1 MTPDILVL
9 VLLSIGL
16 IGSADFFGGIAAK
29 RSSPYAVAAWSQWA
43 GLPVIAIVAV
53 IFGGEI
59 IANDALLGLV
69 AGAGS
74 ALGVV
79 VMYRGF
85 SVASVGVVATIAAT
99 SGAMLPI
106 IVGLAAGERPSTIV
120 AVGLGFGVLSVVLI
134 GYVPGEAHL
143 SATGVLHGMV
153 AGSGFAAMVVSYA
166 ATSEES
172 GLTSAVAGRVS
183 AAVLA
188 TIAMLALGAP
198 RQVERSAVTS
208 TVLAG
213 ALAGLGMG
221 FFVAA
226 SQRGELVVVGV
237 AIAMFPAVTVVL
249 AALFLHERLV
259 ASQWFGIVLAVS
271 AVAMISIG

>member
-1 MTPDILVL
+1 MNPDILVL

-43 GLPVIAIVAV
+43 GVPVIAIVAL
-53 IFGGEI
+53 IFGGQI
-59 IANDALLGLV
+59 IVNDALLGLV
-69 AGAGS
+69 AGTGS

-85 SVASVGVVATIAAT
+85 SIASVGVVATIAAT
-99 SGAMLPI
+99 FGAMLPI
-106 IVGLAAGERPSTIV
+106 IVGLAGGEQPSTVV
-120 AVGLGFGVLSVVLI
+120 AVGLGCGVLSVALI

-143 SATGVLHGMV
+143 SATGVLHGIV
-153 AGSGFAAMVVSYA
+153 AGSGFAVMVIAYA

-183 AAVLA
+183 AAALA
-188 TIAMLALGAP
+188 TLAVLALGVP
-198 RQVERSAVTS
+198 RRVERSAVIP

-213 ALAGLGMG
+213 ALAGVGMG
-221 FFVAA
+221 FFVSA

-259 ASQWFGIVLAVS
+259 TSQWLGIVMAAS

>member
-16 IGSADFFGGIAAK
+16 IGSADFFAGIAAK

-43 GLPVIAIVAV
+43 GIPVIAVVAM

-59 IANDALLGLV
+59 IFNDALLGLL
-69 AGAGS
+69 AGTGS
-74 ALGVV
+74 VLGVI

-99 SGAMLPI
+99 FGAMLPI
-106 IVGLAAGERPSTIV
+106 VVGLATGERPSMIV
-120 AVGLGFGVLSVVLI
+120 AIGLGFGVLSVALI
-134 GYVPGEAHL
+134 GYIPGQAHL
-143 SATGVLHGMV
+143 SVTGVLHGIV
-153 AGSGFAAMVVSYA
+153 AGSGFAAMVVAYA

-172 GLTSAVAGRVS
+172 GLTPAVTGRVG

-188 TIAMLALGAP
+188 TMAMLILGTP
-198 RQVERSAVTS
+198 RRLERSAVTS

-213 ALAGLGMG
+213 SLAALGMG
-221 FFVAA
+221 FFVVA
-226 SQRGELVVVGV
+226 SQRGELVIVGV

-249 AALFLHERLV
+249 AALFLHERL
-259 ASQWFGIVLAVS
+259 ARSQWFGLALAVS